1 MSTSTA
7 LLPDPKQHPDNANLP
22 NVNEPET
29 ILGLTIAFLVCAMIE
44 QLYTLDIF
52 VLTSSVSRHLY
63 IELAFMVSYQGPSL
77 GLG

>member
-7 LLPDPKQHPDNANLP
+7 LLPDPAQHPDNANLP

-63 IELAFMVSYQGPSL
+63 IELAVMVPYQGPSL
-77 GLG
+77 GVG